1 MYFNEKINIKK
12 NLYAQI
18 KKSAEKSFEEYYYSF
33 FSFSVF
39 LLGAFIFYIDTK
51 ISRGIFVFL
60 DLFILYKI
68 VKAIFEIRK
77 VVRNEELIIEKKIS
91 FYNDIY
97 KFSIIFLVEAFIRH
111 FLVLNITIWT
121 YIKLVFIVYGIVF
134 FIYKIFF
141 YQMKKYYRKKI
152 KENNYAK
159 IIKWKSFKHKIFV
172 IISFLIFMFITIATM
187 LKILIGIKLL
197 VVLTLVYSILLV
209 IALEIK
215 CDLKIEKEFLVDD
228 EAFDFLLN

>member
-12 NLYAQI
+12 ILYAQI
-18 KKSAEKSFEEYYYSF
+18 KKSAEKSLEEYYYSF
-33 FSFSVF
+33 FSFNVF

-51 ISRGIFVFL
+51 ISRGIFLFL

-77 VVRNEELIIEKKIS
+77 VVRNKELKFEKKLS
-91 FYNDIY
+91 FYNEIY
-97 KFSIIFLVEAFIRH
+97 KFSIIFLVEAFVRH

-121 YIKLVFIVYGIVF
+121 YIKLIIIVYGVVF
-134 FIYKIFF
+134 FIYKIFSHL
-141 YQMKKYYRKKI
+141 MKKYYIKKI
-152 KENNYAK
+152 KENNYDK
-159 IIKWKSFKHKIFV
+159 IIKWKSLKHKIFV
-172 IISFLIFMFITIATM
+172 IISFLMFMFITIATM

-197 VVLTLVYSILLV
+197 VALTIVFSVLLV

-215 CDLKIEKEFLVDD
+215 CDLELEMKFLLED
-228 EAFDFLLN
+228 EAFDFILN